1 MKKFLKKNQDLKIKD
16 LRSEL
21 SRVYL
26 IIAVLSV
33 VSIVLFRL
41 GSSIQNE
48 SNSVSVV
55 AVVVGFGALA
65 ILSLIASFSWINCK
79 K

>member
-21 SRVYL
+21 SRAYL
-26 IIAVLSV
+26 IIAIMAV

-41 GSSIQNE
+41 GSNIQNE
-48 SNSVSVV
+48 ANSASVI
-55 AVVVGFGALA
+55 AVLIGFGLLA
-65 ILSLIASFSWINCK
+65 MLALIASFSWINCK